1 MSPSDH
7 VYLELAKMTLSA
19 GSEDGSVATGLSDCS
34 TQAWFSSPESEQW
47 EMHAHSCPLPR

>member
-19 GSEDGSVATGLSDCS
+19 GSEDSSVATGLSDRS

-47 EMHAHSCPLPR
+47 EMCAHSCPLPR